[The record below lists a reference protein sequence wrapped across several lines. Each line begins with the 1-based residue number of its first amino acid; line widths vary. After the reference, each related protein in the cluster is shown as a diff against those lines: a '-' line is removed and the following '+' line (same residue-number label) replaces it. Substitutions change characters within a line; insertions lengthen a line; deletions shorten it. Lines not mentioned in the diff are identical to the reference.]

1 MNAAISTTRHDS
13 TARLDGEQR
22 LLSVNRLAEAIK
34 RRWQQGEPPN
44 LNGVLA
50 SHPELQR
57 DRSVVLNLA
66 YAEYRTRVQA
76 GESIDAE
83 AFAQRFP
90 SLERSLY
97 LLIEVHGLL
106 SHDPEL
112 QLLQENAAWPEAG
125 SRFLQ
130 FDLTA
135 EIGRGAFGRVFLAT
149 EPALGG
155 RQVVVKVAPQGG
167 GEAEIIGRLRHPN
180 IVPIYSLQEDKTTGL
195 AAFCMPYLGRATLC
209 DVLDQSFLAGH
220 PPQRARTIL
229 DAVAAVNYDLD
240 SRESPSPARILRRG
254 SYVDGAIHL
263 AAQLADALAH
273 SHGRG
278 IYHRDL
284 KPSNVL
290 MTPEGRPLLLD
301 FNLSIDSRLAAWK
314 VGGTLPYMAPEELA
328 HLAAQEA
335 ASRLPRFDPRSDI
348 FSLGVIVY
356 ELLAGKLPFGSI
368 PKNCAL
374 DEAARQLRRQQG
386 VGPRP
391 IRELNP
397 RADRR
402 LTRLVESCLA
412 FEPERRPETAEQLA
426 AAFRRELSVARRGRR
441 WVGNHRGLVL
451 GSAATSLSLCLAVM
465 LFFAMCPPYSTR
477 QLQLGQQCINRAIT
491 PKRST
496 V

>member
-1 MNAAISTTRHDS
+1 MHGAAFPQEASQHNQRMNAAISTTRHDS
-13 TARLDGEQR
+13 TAKLDNGQG

-44 LNGVLA
+44 LTGVLER
-50 SHPELQR
+50 HPELQR

-66 YAEYRTRVQA
+66 YAEYRTRLQA

-83 AFAQRFP
+83 TFAQRFP

-106 SHDPEL
+106 SQDPEL
-112 QLLQENAAWPEAG
+112 QLLQENVAWPEAG

-135 EIGRGAFGRVFLAT
+135 EIGRGAFGRVFLAN

-180 IVPIYSLQEDKTTGL
+180 IVPIYSLQEDEATGL
-195 AAFCMPYLGRATLC
+195 SAFCMPYLGRATLC

-229 DAVAAVNYDLD
+229 DAVATVNYDLD
-240 SRESPSPARILRRG
+240 SRDSPAPARILRRG

-263 AAQLADALAH
+263 GAQLAEALAH

-301 FNLSIDSRLAAWK
+301 FKISICRLIRGWRPGRSAARCPTWRRK
-314 VGGTLPYMAPEELA
+314 NWPIL
-328 HLAAQEA
+328 
-335 ASRLPRFDPRSDI
+335 LPRRPHR
-348 FSLGVIVY
+348 VY
-356 ELLAGKLPFGSI
+356 PVST
-368 PKNCAL
+368 P
-374 DEAARQLRRQQG
+374 AR
-386 VGPRP
+386 
-391 IRELNP
+391 
-397 RADRR
+397 
-402 LTRLVESCLA
+402 
-412 FEPERRPETAEQLA
+412 
-426 AAFRRELSVARRGRR
+426 
-441 WVGNHRGLVL
+441 
-451 GSAATSLSLCLAVM
+451 TSSPWA
-465 LFFAMCPPYSTR
+465 S
-477 QLQLGQQCINRAIT
+477 
-491 PKRST
+491 
-496 V
+496 